1 MMMQYENSSLDLIEA
16 LSNAFGPSGFEDDVL
31 AVLRRFGGSLG
42 EFSEDSLRNLYL
54 YRKENT
60 GNKPI
65 LMLDAHSDEV
75 GFLVH
80 SVRPDGTLRVASL
93 GGWDKFTLSSSPVLV
108 RNALGQYIPGI
119 LASKPYLYMD
129 AAQRSQ
135 GCPDISRMAVDIGAV
150 SAAQAV
156 EEFHIR
162 PGEPVAPDTRFAF
175 DATHGIL
182 RGKAFDCRLG
192 CAAILEALRQLQGEE
207 LAFDIVA
214 VFSAQEELGCRGA
227 RVAVNHVK
235 PQIAFCFEGCPADDT
250 LGAGDPPQTV
260 LGKGPM
266 LRFMDGSIVCSPRY
280 QRYVLDLAERKSL
293 LVQTAVRTAGAND
306 AGIINTAC
314 DGIPAVVAGIPV
326 RYTHSCNGLAYY
338 GDFAATASLAVETLR
353 ALTAEDLRAF

>member
-1 MMMQYENSSLDLIEA
+1 MKENFDRLGLIRA
-16 LSNAFGPSGFEDDVL
+16 LSDAFGPSGFEDDVL

-80 SVRPDGTLRVASL
+80 SVNPDGTVRVASL
-93 GGWDKFTLSSSPVLV
+93 GGWDKFALSSNRVLV

-119 LASKPYLYMD
+119 LATRPYLYMD
-129 AAQRSQ
+129 SALRSRFQ
-135 GCPDISRMAVDIGAV
+135 PDISNVAVDIGAT

-162 PGEPVAPDTRFAF
+162 PGEPVAPEGRFLF
-175 DATHGIL
+175 DEVHGIL
-182 RGKAFDCRLG
+182 YGKAFDCRLG
-192 CAAILEALRQLQGEE
+192 CAAILETLHRLAGKE

-227 RVAVNHVK
+227 RVAVNRVK

-250 LGAGDPPQTV
+250 FGAGTPPQTV

-280 QRYVLDLAERKSL
+280 QRYVLDLAEQKSL

-326 RYTHSCNGLAYY
+326 RYTHSCNCLARDS
-338 GDFAATASLAVETLR
+338 DFEATVSLAVETLL
-353 ALTAEDLRAF
+353 ALTEENLHSF